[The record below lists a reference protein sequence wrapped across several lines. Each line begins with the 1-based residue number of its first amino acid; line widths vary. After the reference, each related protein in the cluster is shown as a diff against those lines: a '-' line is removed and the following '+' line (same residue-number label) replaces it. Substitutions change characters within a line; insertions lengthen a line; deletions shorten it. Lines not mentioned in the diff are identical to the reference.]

1 MAISPLAT
9 ATTPIRPFIEKAT
22 RVPSGD
28 TAGSPT
34 ASLPKV
40 RRLSRSLG
48 RRRQ

>member
-1 MAISPLAT
+1 MSPLAT
-9 ATTPIRPFIEKAT
+9 ATTPIRPFMEKAT

-40 RRLSRSLG
+40 SRRSRSRG